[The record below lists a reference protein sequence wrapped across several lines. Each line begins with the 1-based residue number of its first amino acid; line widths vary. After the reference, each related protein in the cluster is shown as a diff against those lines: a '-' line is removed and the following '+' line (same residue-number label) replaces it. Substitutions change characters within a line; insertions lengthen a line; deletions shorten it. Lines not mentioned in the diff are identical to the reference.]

1 MASTERSF
9 DSTSDS
15 RTGSAAGLVGDLMGH
30 VTSMV
35 RNEVDLARAEIGESV
50 SRATGSVVLLI
61 VAAVIGL
68 TALDVLAG
76 AAVAALAE
84 TGLAA
89 GWAALIVGGVLT
101 VVALILLIRGRN
113 NLKFSNLAPRRTAR
127 NVRRDASTVKEI
139 YNGE

>member
-1 MASTERSF
+1 MASTDRSF
-9 DSTSDS
+9 DSKPDS
-15 RTGSAAGLVGDLMGH
+15 KTGSAAGLVGDLLGH
-30 VTSMV
+30 VSSMV

-50 SRATGSVVLLI
+50 SRATGSVVLLV

-84 TGLAA
+84 TGLAP
-89 GWAALIVGGVLT
+89 GWAALIVGGGLT
-101 VVALILLIRGRN
+101 IVALILLIRGRN
-113 NLKFSNLAPRRTAR
+113 NLKLSNLAPRRTAR
-127 NVRRDASTVKEI
+127 NVRRDANTVKEI